1 LGLRPKTILVRAPNW
16 IGDQV
21 LAYPFFVALRAA
33 YPQARI
39 TSVCV
44 PWVKD
49 LQFKNCV
56 DEVRVLE
63 VDRGTSV
70 WERFVGLDRQARAL
84 ARESHWDLGISL
96 PNSFSAAWLMWRAGV
111 QLRRGY
117 ATEGRGLILNSR
129 IPWPHQRV
137 EHRAEAYAR
146 LLPESVRRT
155 WDAREFWGEPPKD
168 DLDPGSGGV
177 LPRFEYEKEWSG
189 FEMLEPPSSPYW
201 VLAPGATADARRWPE
216 DAVFRLA
223 EKIAQSTDLIGVVV
237 GGPSEVALATRL
249 CAHAELRLYDR
260 VAQGGVPGL
269 ARLFA
274 GARFTVSNESGLAHV
289 AALCGSPVQI
299 VCGAADPR
307 RTTPIGPGVVQVR
320 FNPVECW
327 PCEKNTCFQPPEK
340 QIQCLRGITP
350 EQIWKEIEH
359 GILKRRTFE
368 T

>member
-1 LGLRPKTILVRAPNW
+1 LGLRPETILVRAPNW

-33 YPQARI
+33 YPRARI

-44 PWVKD
+44 PWVRD

-56 DEVRVLE
+56 DEVRVLD
-63 VDRGTSV
+63 VDRSEGL
-70 WERFVGLDRQARAL
+70 WDRFRRLDRQAQEL
-84 ARESHWDLGISL
+84 ARVARWDLGIAL
-96 PNSFSAAWLMWRAGV
+96 PNSFSAAWLLKRAGCRV
-111 QLRRGY
+111 RRGY
-117 ATEGRGLILNSR
+117 ATEGRGLLLSSR
-129 IPWPHQRV
+129 VRWPREGV

-146 LLPESVRRT
+146 ILPENVKRA

-168 DLDPGSGGV
+168 ELDPGVPGV
-177 LPRFEYEKEWSG
+177 LPRFAHETEWGG
-189 FEMLEPPSSPYW
+189 FESLAPPKTPYW
-201 VLAPGATADARRWPE
+201 VLAPGATADSRRWPE
-216 DAVFRLA
+216 DAFLRLA
-223 EKIAQSTDLIGVVV
+223 ERIAETTDLVGVVV

-249 CAHAELRLYDR
+249 CAQPELRLHDR
-260 VAQGGVPGL
+260 VAQGPVPGL

-274 GARFTVSNESGLAHV
+274 GARFTVTNESGLAHV

-299 VCGAADPR
+299 ICGAADPR
-307 RTTPIGPGVVQVR
+307 RTTPIGPGLVQVK

-350 EQIWKEIEH
+350 EQIWSEIEH
-359 GILKRRTFE
+359 GILKRRTLE